1 MFGWLK
7 KKSKKIVNDGGDLV
21 GVKYIQETNSIVKD
35 LAKNVFSPKEQIKN
49 AREETFKEAKERLKV
64 TDVDLILIYKNYVKI
79 VYISLT
85 LSVFLLFFVFYSL
98 FINHNIISGIS
109 GLVFIAFCLANAF
122 KFSFRSFQIKHQKL
136 CSVKE
141 WYDRPNEWLPK

>member
-7 KKSKKIVNDGGDLV
+7 KKSKKIVNDSGDLI
-21 GVKYIQETNSIVKD
+21 GVKSIINNSAEIKD
-35 LAKNVFSPKEQIKN
+35 MAKNVFSPKEQIKD
-49 AREETFKEAKERLKV
+49 AREETFKEAKERLQV
-64 TDVDLILIYKNYVKI
+64 TDSDLVLVYKNYVKI
-79 VYISLT
+79 LYISLA
-85 LSVFLLFFVFYSL
+85 LSVFLFFFVLYSL
-98 FINHNIISGIS
+98 FVKHNIISGLS